1 MTNSL
6 FYLMSIIQQ
15 FIRTDFRFNVYAF
28 AQSALMYLI
37 AQTRF
42 KKVIKFS
49 KSTRKV
55 QNRAVMSFSL
65 KIIHSDTYNAIKIG
79 FTTNFNRMTATELA

>member
-1 MTNSL
+1 
-6 FYLMSIIQQ
+6 MSIQQ
-15 FIRTDFRFNVYAF
+15 FIQTDILFNVYTF
-28 AQSALMYLI
+28 AQSALMYPI

-42 KKVIKFS
+42 KKVIEFS

-55 QNRAVMSFSL
+55 QNRAVTPFSL
-65 KIIHSDTYNAIKIG
+65 KIIHSDTCNAIKIG